1 MLTVAV
7 AAALGAGVV
16 VGAGTAYLL
25 TRLNEHTRL
34 TQQIS
39 NFDRAYGRTE
49 FSSPR
54 ASAFRKKTVSFS
66 STTTSGSYKTAPEY
80 DTDSSKANDTDYFSP
95 DEDDDEFFDLSP
107 EEEEGVNSYGE
118 NGKIESGQLSSLLDE
133 EDHLYQLFK
142 QVDQVIDGTGDEQTQ
157 AYNLLKNEEN
167 EYADNPEFL
176 WRVAKATR
184 NMAAIQEKLGNEKD
198 KETLICDAFGY
209 AAKALDLDKENA
221 EIHKWYA
228 ILAGARGEFLGI
240 RERVKSGTIFKKHI
254 DRALQLK
261 AKDSTLHHLLGR
273 FCYEVSQLSWLEKRA
288 ATALFGEVPSSTY
301 EEALHHFTAAEM
313 LRPSGWKENRLFVAK
328 CHIQLNNYST
338 AASWLERAA
347 VAPIITPDFA
357 TLLKMPDFCGS
368 FKCLYKFDRR
378 HGITNKR
385 VAGESADVVSVQPF
399 KEELKQ
405 LIRDNNI
412 LKYEMYNDEIV
423 QKEVLELQDKYS

>member
-1 MLTVAV
+1 MSGGKTITLNVSSKVAV

-39 NFDRAYGRTE
+39 SLHATILEVKKDIASLETGLTHKDIPWDAEDFDRAYGRTE

-347 VAPIITPDFA
+347 VAPIITPD
-357 TLLKMPDFCGS
+357 
-368 FKCLYKFDRR
+368 
-378 HGITNKR
+378 
-385 VAGESADVVSVQPF
+385 
-399 KEELKQ
+399 
-405 LIRDNNI
+405 
-412 LKYEMYNDEIV
+412 DEIV

>member
-1 MLTVAV
+1 MSGGKTITLNVSSKVAV

-39 NFDRAYGRTE
+39 SLHATILEVKKDIASLETDFDRAYGRTE

-347 VAPIITPDFA
+347 VAPIITPD
-357 TLLKMPDFCGS
+357 
-368 FKCLYKFDRR
+368 
-378 HGITNKR
+378 
-385 VAGESADVVSVQPF
+385 
-399 KEELKQ
+399 
-405 LIRDNNI
+405 
-412 LKYEMYNDEIV
+412 DEIV